1 MQYHFENKVAMV
13 TGAGSGI
20 GQAASILLAKY
31 GCKLCLI
38 DINQNHLA
46 ETVRLI
52 GSHVDILLQVGD
64 VSNVEFMQSC
74 IEQIDQHFS
83 GLDFAFNNAGIAS
96 PVKSIADLSI
106 ETWHKQI
113 DVNLNSIFYCLH
125 FQIPLMLK
133 NGGGSIVN
141 TSSILGTVATQNRA
155 AYITAKHGVTGL
167 SKAAALDYA
176 QQNIRVNS
184 IHPGYVE
191 TPLIRQVHTEEIQI
205 KHPIQRLGTV
215 DEVANLVIFL
225 LSDQA
230 SFITG
235 ANYAIDGGYTTQ

>member
-74 IEQIDQHFS
+74 IKQIDQHFS

-191 TPLIRQVHTEEIQI
+191 TPLIRQVQTEEIQI

>member
-38 DINQNHLA
+38 DINRNHLA

-191 TPLIRQVHTEEIQI
+191 TPLIRKVQTEEIQI

>member
-20 GQAASILLAKY
+20 GQAVSILLAKH

-38 DINQNHLA
+38 DINQVQLD
-46 ETVRLI
+46 ETVGLI
-52 GSHVDILLQVGD
+52 GSQTDILIQVGD
-64 VSNVEFMQSC
+64 VSNIEFIQSC
-74 IEQIDQHFS
+74 IEQIDQKFS
-83 GLDFAFNNAGIAS
+83 DLDFVFNNAEIAS

-106 ETWHKQI
+106 ATWHKQM

-133 NGGGSIVN
+133 NGDSSIVN
-141 TSSILGTVATQNRA
+141 TSSILGTVATENRA

-191 TPLIRQVHTEEIQI
+191 TPLIRNVQTEATRS
-205 KHPIQRLGTV
+205 KHPI
-215 DEVANLVIFL
+215 
-225 LSDQA
+225 
-230 SFITG
+230 
-235 ANYAIDGGYTTQ
+235 